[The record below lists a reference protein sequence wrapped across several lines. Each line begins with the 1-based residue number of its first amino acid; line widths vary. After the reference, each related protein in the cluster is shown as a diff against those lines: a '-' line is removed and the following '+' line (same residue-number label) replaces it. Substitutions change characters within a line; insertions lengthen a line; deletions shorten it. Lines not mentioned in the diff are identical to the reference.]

1 MKLSRKIFISFMML
15 LFMILFLGSA
25 GIYYL
30 QNNNKNITNSLK
42 TQQVVLAYNDIS
54 FQTVRANAAIRGY
67 MLYEESFMIEN
78 HYEIRDTLHEQID
91 KLQHIGGIDEN
102 QFNEYLSMLTDWEN
116 AIDDEIIPLIESG
129 HSEKAKSISKPILG
143 EGSQNLVMFARE

>member
-67 MLYEESFMIEN
+67 MLYEEEYMIEN
-78 HYEIRDTLHEQID
+78 HYEIRETLHHVIEQLKELD
-91 KLQHIGGIDEN
+91 QHEN
-102 QFNEYLSMLTDWEN
+102 QEFQQFLSQLNDWETS
-116 AIDDEIIPLIESG
+116 IDT
-129 HSEKAKSISKPILG
+129 
-143 EGSQNLVMFARE
+143 Q